1 MSSNITL
8 SAGIRANLMAL
19 SNTKSLIGQT
29 QGRLSTG
36 LNVASP
42 IDDAVKYFQA
52 KSLSDRSEDLT
63 ARKSNIDQ
71 AVSTVTNAANAMTSM
86 ESMLKQMKGIIDSS
100 RSGNAVQRAE
110 YGKQI
115 ASLANQVNKLVNDS
129 SYQGLN
135 LINSSAS
142 NLTVYFSEKS
152 DAKLTVT
159 GTNFQ
164 ASGLYLGSGGS
175 ALAFTGGAGLS
186 NGSEKAVFINGV
198 LGFTAGISVVTGA
211 GVSLASAGLSGYN
224 LTGGGAAALNAYN
237 ANADKAIVRLTQ
249 TISNLHAKAASMGS
263 NVAVLNVRLDFTKTY
278 IDTLSGGADKL
289 TVADLNNEGANLVA
303 LQTRQQMG
311 IQSLAFAGQMDQSVL
326 KLLG

>member
-1 MSSNITL
+1 MSGNITL

-36 LNVASP
+36 LNVSSP

-52 KSLSDRSEDLT
+52 KTLSDRADDLT

-71 AVSTVTNAANAMTSM
+71 AVSTVTNAANAMGSM
-86 ESMLKQMKGIIDSS
+86 ESLLKQMKGIVDSS

-115 ASLANQVNKLVNDS
+115 ASLANQVNKLVSDS

-135 LINSSAS
+135 LINSTAS

-152 DAKLTVT
+152 DSKLTVT
-159 GTNFQ
+159 GSNFQ
-164 ASGLYLGSGGS
+164 ASGLYLNSAGA
-175 ALAFTGGAGLS
+175 ALAFTGGAHLS
-186 NGSEKAVFINGV
+186 VAATKVAFLNKV
-198 LGFTAGISVVTGA
+198 LGFTQGMGVATVGGNSASV
-211 GVSLASAGLSGYN
+211 GLSGYN
-224 LTGGGAAALNAYN
+224 LTGGGAGVLNKYN
-237 ANADKAIVRLTQ
+237 ANADRAIVRLTQ

-278 IDTLSGGADKL
+278 IDTLSGGSDKL

-311 IQSLAFAGQMDQSVL
+311 VQSLAFAGQMDQSVL